1 MSAVIEAAPSR
12 NVSLVAKMASRYDV
26 EPDKLLV
33 TLKATAFKT
42 DKPISNETMM
52 ALLIVADQYK
62 LNPFTK
68 ELYAFPDKRG
78 GIVPVVSIDGW
89 IRIVNEHSQYDG
101 CELDWLDEEQAY
113 RCTMHRKDRGHPTV
127 VTEYMVECNRGTEPW
142 KSHPRRMLRHK
153 AYIQGARMAFGFG
166 GIYDEDEAE
175 RIAESRVLAAQ
186 QPAPNVERV
195 REVLR
200 GSAEDRVFPASDD
213 GVIDMPKTI
222 DAADLA
228 ASPPSATDPSANL
241 VELLQNLREAPDEE
255 SAAAVLEEGR
265 QWVTAEQH
273 TILQTAYHGLYGT
286 ARNEP

>member
-1 MSAVIEAAPSR
+1 MNDIVEAAPR
-12 NVSLVAKMASRYDV
+12 RTSLVVRTAERFGVDA
-26 EPDKLLV
+26 DKLMV

-101 CELDWLDEEQAY
+101 CTLEWLDDENAY
-113 RCTMHRKDRGHPTV
+113 RCTMYRKDRAHSIV

-142 KSHPRRMLRHK
+142 KTHPRRMLRHK
-153 AYIQGARMAFGFG
+153 AFIQGARVAFGFA

-175 RIAESRVLAAQ
+175 RIAESRIQAVQ
-186 QPAPNVERV
+186 QPAPSVERV

-200 GSAEDRVFPASDD
+200 ESADDKVYPMDD
-213 GVIDMPKTI
+213 GVLDVEP
-222 DAADLA
+222 A
-228 ASPPSATDPSANL
+228 PPPMDTDANL
-241 VELLQNLREAPDEE
+241 VELMQNLRDAPDAEA
-255 SAAAVLEEGR
+255 AAAVLEEGR
-265 QWVTAEQH
+265 QWVTPEQH
-273 TILQTAYHGLYGT
+273 RTLQRAYDGIYI
-286 ARNEP
+286 ARSEP